1 MTPAQNNNIR
11 DIKLTTNNDA
21 LVATLAAQYAHM
33 DKHEARTSLEK
44 LHEPVWDNDELLD
57 VFEVSH
63 FEPPLVHVIRKTDG
77 VRGTVVFIDSP
88 RLYFSFHAEE
98 KKNEQRSPQGV

>member
-1 MTPAQNNNIR
+1 MTAQQNNNIR
-11 DIKLTTNNDA
+11 DIKLTADNET

-33 DKHEARTSLEK
+33 ALSEARSSLEK
-44 LHEPVWDNDELLD
+44 LHELVWDNDELLE
-57 VFEVSH
+57 VFEVSY
-63 FEPPLVHVIRKTDG
+63 FEPPLVHVIRKADR

-98 KKNEQRSPQGV
+98 KENEQRSPQRV